1 MKDNLLEQARN
12 IKIESIL
19 NYYGRTC
26 NKYGFYSCLKHIDK
40 HPSARINKETNK
52 LKCFSCGSVFSG
64 IDIVQELEQISSLR
78 DCAKKV
84 LDISGEKAIP
94 VINDKK
100 GSISTKSK
108 NINKI
113 TIQDKKNM
121 LDVSQNGKLI
131 NYLQSRNINIT
142 ALDILKK
149 NGYIYGVDKLGQ
161 VTFIFEKYNCCIY
174 RHSETNRNW
183 CCGSN
188 TPVTILVNKNDKEW
202 YIVEG
207 LFDAL
212 TLVGRGKN
220 AICLNSIS
228 NIDELI
234 DLIKGKTDFT
244 YIIAVDNDIQG
255 LEGRTKLEK
264 SFIDSKLKFK
274 IFEDLYKSE
283 CKDVN
288 DMAKNNIL
296 NL

>member
-19 NYYGRTC
+19 NYYGKSC
-26 NKYGFYSCLKHIDK
+26 NKYGFYSCLKHADK
-40 HPSARINKETNK
+40 HPSARINKKTNR

-64 IDIVQELEQISSLR
+64 IDIVKEIEQISDLR

-84 LDISGEKAIP
+84 LDISSERVIP
-94 VINDKK
+94 VIINKK
-100 GSISTKSK
+100 CNISTKSK
-108 NINKI
+108 NVNKI

-121 LDVSQNGKLI
+121 LDLSQNGKLI

-149 NGYIYGVDKLGQ
+149 NGYIYGVDRLGQ

-174 RHSETNRNW
+174 RHLETDSNW

-188 TPVTILVNKNDKEW
+188 TPVTILASKNDKEW

-212 TLVGRGKN
+212 TLTGRGKN
-220 AICLNSIS
+220 VICLNSIS
-228 NIDELI
+228 NISELVELI
-234 DLIKGKTDFT
+234 KDKVDFT
-244 YIIAVDNDIQG
+244 YIIAVDNDVQG
-255 LEGRTKLEK
+255 LEGRTKLEEF
-264 SFIDSKLKFK
+264 FIDNKLKFK
-274 IFEDLYKSE
+274 IFEALYKSE